1 MPTAERGAINHL
13 VREVMAFTF
22 EKEVGHPP
30 VLDAVRSLTAVQAAW
45 KPHPDRHSIW
55 QIVRHLALWKQYTLE
70 EWDGGQPDPKRYMG
84 RDWGAPSGGEQAWDA
99 DLRQLTETFQ
109 ALLGRAASLS
119 DADLLEPMPR
129 RPDQSR
135 ALALL
140 DLATHDAYHA
150 GQIRH
155 LRALQGV

>member
-22 EKEVGHPP
+22 EKELGHPP
-30 VLDAVRSLTAVQAAW
+30 VLDTVRSLTAAQAAW
-45 KPHPDRHSIW
+45 KPHPERHSIW
-55 QIVRHLALWKQYTLE
+55 QIVRHLALWKRYALE
-70 EWDGGQPDPKRYMG
+70 EWDGGEPDPDRYME
-84 RDWGAPSGGEQAWDA
+84 RDWREASGDQTVWAA
-99 DLRQLTETFQ
+99 DVRQLAEAFQ
-109 ALLGRAASLS
+109 GLTQRAASLS
-119 DADLLEPMPR
+119 DADLLEAMPR
-129 RPDQSR
+129 RPGQSR

-155 LRALQGV
+155 LRALQDV